1 MQDQIDLER
10 ALDQNMVLHLKGG
23 IGFLVNAAPERRRR
37 AFIVEFSKSPKR
49 WKTDYKSVLV
59 ECCAYFNTI
68 AEEGWKE

>member
-1 MQDQIDLER
+1 MLPLSD
-10 ALDQNMVLHLKGG
+10 G
-23 IGFLVNAAPERRRR
+23 

-68 AEEGWKE
+68 AEEGLKE